1 MTDLAEKYR
10 PHGFAAV
17 VGQEQAITKLRA
29 QLGSSR
35 PQPVLISGAAGSGKN
50 TLGLIYAKALLCA
63 QASGVEACG
72 SCGNCNS
79 FVSKTATDYT
89 YFPVG
94 ETSTVDDV
102 LGLIQKVKLAPWE
115 AKHRVALLDEVHDLS
130 TRAFEALLSVLE
142 APPRWS
148 TFILLTNKPKKIPD
162 PILQRLVEIQV
173 HPLTPEIG
181 TRYLQTICDAEG
193 LESEPEALLLIHAA
207 TEGSPRKMLRIIE
220 AVRSLG
226 RISEENVRQELRL
239 DVADALTA
247 YSQALVEGDLQ
258 RQIDVID
265 SWRLLPSDKCRLIH
279 HYMTFVYFNIVR
291 RIERPDAI
299 MRGFRSGMM
308 EDFSRFVEAAQDRL
322 DVEKN
327 QIWQD
332 VIGRFGPSGSQTAHQ
347 LMMIVSSVHDM
358 LSAPQIPRGRI
369 SPKPILEARLRV
381 AQPPARTVSNAM
393 WRSVKAIWD
402 AGSFLPQQYG
412 ALFNVR
418 LSIYHKGTSER
429 DHVQGSQMVSDLT
442 HQIGMR
448 LADRWPGASKG
459 KYHWIYRHEA
469 DGEGRL
475 VTRLLIAVPDMLA
488 QDVITWMNERFFSS
502 RRNLLDGTG
511 FSYSYRLSG
520 SAAARLRFH
529 WYSIRILS
537 RTLDPQVT
545 ARGRDGDLVPLVDL
559 LNIPRRLCK
568 EQGQILCQQARG
580 SSHSLGP
587 NRKKY
592 AAADFVDFLSALND
606 RAWAHIDIGWEL
618 DEHVSRK
625 KETERRARLREAI
638 RAKFQG
644 HDKLTVK
651 RLAEEMANL
660 KFGLSND
667 PKQMLRGWQGW
678 WAEVKK

>member
-1 MTDLAEKYR
+1 MTDLAAKYR
-10 PHGFAAV
+10 PHSFADV
-17 VGQEQAITKLRA
+17 VGQEEAVRDLKL
-29 QLGSSR
+29 QLASDDPRS
-35 PQPVLISGAAGSGKN
+35 VLITGASGSGKN
-50 TLGLIYAKALLCA
+50 TLGFIYARALLCGH
-63 QASGVEACG
+63 ASETEAC
-72 SCGNCNS
+72 SS
-79 FVSKTATDYT
+79 FELKNATDFT
-89 YFPVG
+89 YFSGG
-94 ETSTVDDV
+94 ETSKVDDV
-102 LGLIQKVKLAPWE
+102 LNLVQNAKRGPWT
-115 AKHRVALLDEVHDLS
+115 AKNRVAVLDEVHELS
-130 TRAFEALLSVLE
+130 GRAYTALLSILE
-142 APPRWS
+142 SPPRWS
-148 TFILLTNKPKKIPD
+148 KFILLTNKLTKIPTTVSS
-162 PILQRLVEIQV
+162 RLLEIQV
-173 HPLTPEIG
+173 HPLTAEIA
-181 TRYLQTICDAEG
+181 TRYLKTICDSEG

-207 TEGSPRKMLRIIE
+207 SEGSPRKMLRIIE
-220 AVRSLG
+220 SVRSLG

-247 YSQALVEGDLQ
+247 YSQALVEGNLQ
-258 RQIDVID
+258 RQINVID

-279 HYMTFVYFNIVR
+279 HYMTFVYFNVVR
-291 RIERPDAI
+291 RIERSDAI
-299 MRGFRSGMM
+299 MRGFRPGMM

-322 DVEKN
+322 GIEKN

-332 VIGRFGPSGSQTAHQ
+332 VIGQFSPSGSETAHQ
-347 LMMIVSSVHDM
+347 LMMIISSVHDM
-358 LSAPQIPRGRI
+358 LSAPKIPRERI
-369 SPKPILEARLRV
+369 LPKPALEARLRV
-381 AQPPARTVSNAM
+381 AQPPVRTVSFAM

-418 LSIYHKGTSER
+418 LSIYHAGLSER

-448 LADRWPGASKG
+448 LADRWPEASKG
-459 KYHWIYRHEA
+459 KYHWMYRHEA

-475 VTRLLIAVPDMLA
+475 VTRLLIAVPDMLV

-502 RRNLLDGTG
+502 RRHLLDGAG

-537 RTLDPQVT
+537 RSLDPQIT

-559 LNIPRRLCK
+559 LNIPRRLRK
-568 EQGQILCQQARG
+568 EQGRILCQQARG
-580 SSHSLGP
+580 SSHTLGP

-618 DEHVSRK
+618 DEHISRK
-625 KETERRARLREAI
+625 KEAERRARLREAI

-644 HDKLTVK
+644 DDKLTVK

-660 KFGLSND
+660 KLGLSND